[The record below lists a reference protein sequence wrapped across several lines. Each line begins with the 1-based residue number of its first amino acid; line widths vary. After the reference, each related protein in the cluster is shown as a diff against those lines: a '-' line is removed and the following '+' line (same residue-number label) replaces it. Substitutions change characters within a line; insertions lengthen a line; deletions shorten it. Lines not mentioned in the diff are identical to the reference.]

1 MFNIVCSRRF
11 VSNSNI
17 GLMNYITRKPTL
29 KDLNIWIALF
39 VLIVLPFLI
48 GNYLEPENP
57 LLIITIFLI
66 VGFFIFNLII
76 RKSLFF
82 KYYFTN
88 QYNILTAKVHA
99 EKSFDISKE
108 LMFEK
113 IIEVINDS
121 EFKLVE
127 ADKEKFEILAI
138 TSLTFKSWGENLYI
152 SFEAIGEETIMKFCS
167 ATLFQIYSWGQ
178 NEKNLDDL
186 LTEIESSLTI

>member
-1 MFNIVCSRRF
+1 MK
-11 VSNSNI
+11 
-17 GLMNYITRKPTL
+17 YITHKPTL
-29 KDLNIWIALF
+29 RDLKIWIALF
-39 VLIVLPFLI
+39 VLIVLPLLI

-57 LLIITIFLI
+57 ILKTTIFLI
-66 VGFFIFNLII
+66 AGFFIFNLVI

-82 KYYFTN
+82 KNYFTN
-88 QYNILTAKVHA
+88 KYNLLTSKVHS

-113 IIEVINDS
+113 IIEVINNS

-138 TSLTFKSWGENLYI
+138 ANITFKSWGENLYI
-152 SFEAIGEETIMKFCS
+152 SFETIGDETIMKFCS

-178 NEKNLDDL
+178 NEKNYDDL
-186 LTEIESSLTI
+186 LNEIESSLTI